1 MAFLLYNVVLETKTK
16 MSKSKLWRFKTFLI
30 VAMLVLVGVAITPAS
45 AVYFSDS
52 FKKPDKPQ
60 VLTIVDTL
68 FNIPNLISINL
79 EKLTGVSK
87 VELASFGKTNIL
99 EKF

>member
-1 MAFLLYNVVLETKTK
+1 MP
-16 MSKSKLWRFKTFLI
+16 KSKLWRFKTFLM
-30 VAMLVLVGVAITPAS
+30 VAMLVLIGVAVAPAS

-52 FKKPDKPQ
+52 FKKADKPQ

-68 FNIPNLISINL
+68 FNIPNLISMNL
-79 EKLTGVSK
+79 EKLTGISK
-87 VELASFGKTNIL
+87 VELASFGKAQIL